1 MPRHTEKENEMN
13 LSELE
18 ELLDESPPALK
29 QLFVKAINIYADPM
43 QNAEDDDQKRDAL
56 QAAIEATVSKP

>member
-1 MPRHTEKENEMN
+1 MN

-18 ELLDESPPALK
+18 ELLKKSPPAIR

-43 QNAEDDDQKRDAL
+43 KNAEDDDQKRDAL
-56 QAAIEATVSKP
+56 QAAIEQTPK

>member
-1 MPRHTEKENEMN
+1 MPRNTDDKMN

-18 ELLDESPPALK
+18 ELLKKSPPAIR

-43 QNAEDDDQKRDAL
+43 KNAEDDDQKRDAL
-56 QAAIEATVSKP
+56 QAAIEQTPK